1 MGNGLGNGFVWDG
14 MNRGWEMG
22 WDGMNWYGLGHFPIG
37 LAIGFGRDGMNW
49 VGRKWVGLGWDEF
62 GWEMGW
68 VGMG

>member
-1 MGNGLGNGFVWDG
+1 
-14 MNRGWEMG
+14 MG

-49 VGRKWVGLGWDEF
+49 VGMKWVGLGWDEF